1 MLINFYFN
9 HFVLRALNSELFQL
23 LWCLITTF
31 LQYKMNFFRQN
42 SPKVLWMGAENSSSG
57 EQFPTLSDF
66 RSLQNFEKLSFKEEL
81 FSLPWTFRTY
91 QWWTILFSAKVWLS
105 ALLYTVLDCTLLS
118 FRFLYTEYKCTVPVC
133 TMVCLFLIDMDSMD
147 PNGQPGLFLECW
159 GLK

>member
-9 HFVLRALNSELFQL
+9 HFVLGALISELFQL

-31 LQYKMNFFRQN
+31 LQCEMNFFRQN

-81 FSLPWTFRTY
+81 FSLPWSFRIY
-91 QWWTILFSAKVWLS
+91 QWWTILFSAKVWIQHFLLKWLFMKCEIMKIYKLIFSKTSQISPKLIFSSMELS
-105 ALLYTVLDCTLLS
+105 NPLLS
-118 FRFLYTEYKCTVPVC
+118 K
-133 TMVCLFLIDMDSMD
+133 
-147 PNGQPGLFLECW
+147 
-159 GLK
+159 